1 MYSELIRQLK
11 LRNKL
16 LLGKTIFI
24 IMGSLL
30 TRLLTAFES
39 CLKTEYKI
47 LILGLNA
54 AGKTTILYQFK
65 LNEKIQSIPTI
76 GFNVETVSP
85 MKGVSF
91 TVWDVGGSGKVI
103 PLWKHY
109 YKNTHGLIYVVDS
122 ADRYR
127 ISESRGELFGILE
140 NDEMRGVPVV
150 IIANQQD
157 RPDALSTSALT
168 DLLCLHKLTSR
179 KWCIQPA
186 CAINGEGLHESI
198 NELVTLV
205 KEFKK
210 VSR

>member
-1 MYSELIRQLK
+1 MYSELIRQFK

-54 AGKTTILYQFK
+54 AGMKNSKSIHLFQIYDSESIHVLLRIFFTQFYQLNFPPIFDQIIVNTPHVFNYDCFKGKTTILYQFK

-109 YKNTHGLIYVVDS
+109 YKNTHGQ
-122 ADRYR
+122 YR
-127 ISESRGELFGILE
+127 
-140 NDEMRGVPVV
+140 
-150 IIANQQD
+150 
-157 RPDALSTSALT
+157 ST
-168 DLLCLHKLTSR
+168 
-179 KWCIQPA
+179 I
-186 CAINGEGLHESI
+186 
-198 NELVTLV
+198 
-205 KEFKK
+205 
-210 VSR
+210 

>member
-1 MYSELIRQLK
+1 
-11 LRNKL
+11 
-16 LLGKTIFI
+16 
-24 IMGSLL
+24 MGSLL

-47 LILGLNA
+47 LILGLDA

-65 LNEKIQSIPTI
+65 LNEKIESIPTG

-91 TVWDVGGSGKVI
+91 TVWDVGGSGPVI
-103 PLWKHY
+103 PLQKHAWSVPIY
-109 YKNTHGLIYVVDS
+109 DMNSLIYVVDS
-122 ADRYR
+122 ADRDR
-127 ISESRGELFGILE
+127 LSESREELFGILE

-157 RPDALSTSALT
+157 RPNALSTSALT
-168 DLLCLHKLTSR
+168 DLLCLTKLTSR
-179 KWCIQPA
+179 KWFIQPA